1 MQTDDFTRPITSSKL
16 KENLA
21 KQFGMRVNLEKYD
34 REQLENIRNLV
45 RTRTHS
51 AEQKISEND
60 LLANED
66 YQKDKAMLQ
75 LLNTRIKEM
84 LGEDIKKLRDKLD
97 QLNEAKKGDGNLAN
111 NAKPYNK
118 VTRGDVVAGRLGK
131 DEMGGKKNDV
141 KMKEAIK
148 KNRKEFEGN
157 AVTGGLADP
166 SIPVGSKIPG
176 TNVVKKKQIETESM
190 KENEDEHGDQ
200 DTPSRFNQ
208 KQTAPGVTRYT
219 KKSSTFSDEPHRETP
234 KPARTKADTAAK
246 HADAAKSQ
254 DYDAGPRK
262 VRKDGETHYYIGK
275 KKCTKDDYDAAML
288 KIDKRASQAKRLASM
303 GEDANGKTCNKS
315 SKGKRCPVHGLQ
327 ECGMNVYESIDPEE
341 AGFYVVDEE
350 GNVVEGPFDSKQEA
364 YEQAASM
371 GRMHDVKYMG
381 DVIPIPALIR
391 KICRALPPDTRSD
404 DITDPMDL
412 EYHLRKNPLGRVFG
426 SLSHREQAHVTDE
439 VANYFYGKNGS
450 AFGNLDEGE
459 DEGKPGKNFAKI
471 AKDAGKRYGS
481 KEAGER
487 VAGAVRNKLNKQG
500 KLEESNRIF
509 KRHVRIVNESLAY
522 LLSENEEDKAKAITA
537 AGDIVNDY
545 TSWMQ
550 RVGQYQTKSMI
561 ELSDSIRGDFGVQQA
576 EAFKN
581 AVGPALAA
589 TLEILTAQ
597 REAISNAVAVLA
609 GEQIPEVPMGAE
621 PGMEPGMAPAAP
633 DMMNEPAGDEFAAAD
648 AAAGEGTTGR
658 EMRES
663 AKQRRARKLAESH
676 SIISKLAR

>member
-111 NAKPYNK
+111 NAKPYDK

-131 DEMGGKKNDV
+131 DEMGGKKKSV
-141 KMKEAIK
+141 KMKEDDAATNAANAMSKALRDRGDTKATPGYRRHK
-148 KNRKEFEGN
+148 K
-157 AVTGGLADP
+157 
-166 SIPVGSKIPG
+166 
-176 TNVVKKKQIETESM
+176 TEV
-190 KENEDEHGDQ
+190 
-200 DTPSRFNQ
+200 R
-208 KQTAPGVTRYT
+208 PGVNKYDRT
-219 KKSSTFSDEPHRETP
+219 SDSFSNEPHRETP
-234 KPARTKADTAAK
+234 KPARTKADTQASLDDEAERAK
-246 HADAAKSQ
+246 YK
-254 DYDAGPRK
+254 GLRK
-262 VRKDGETHYYIGK
+262 VRQGGK
-275 KKCTKDDYDAAML
+275 TEYFDNGKQIKQAEYDAAIA
-288 KIDKRASQAKRLASM
+288 KIEKTANTQRRLNAM
-303 GEDANGKTCNKS
+303 GVRENANGKTCNKS

-341 AGFYVVDEE
+341 AGFYVVDED
-350 GNVVEGPFDSKQEA
+350 GNVVKGPFASEQEA
-364 YEQAASM
+364 YEQA

-381 DVIPIPALIR
+381 DVIPISALID
-391 KICRALPPDTRSD
+391 KIIDVLSPDTKSD

-412 EYHLRKNPLGRVFG
+412 KHYLRRNPLGRVFK
-426 SLSHREQAHVTDE
+426 SLSSQKQLRVTDE
-439 VANYFYGKNGS
+439 VANYFYEKNGTHFDD
-450 AFGNLDEGE
+450 ADRDFNVKEGE

>member
-111 NAKPYNK
+111 NAKPYDK

-131 DEMGGKKNDV
+131 DEMGGKKKSV
-141 KMKEAIK
+141 KMKEADAATNAANDMSK
-148 KNRKEFEGN
+148 ELRKRGN
-157 AVTGGLADP
+157 
-166 SIPVGSKIPG
+166 
-176 TNVVKKKQIETESM
+176 
-190 KENEDEHGDQ
+190 HDQ
-200 DTPSRFNQ
+200 DTPSKFN
-208 KQTAPGVTRYT
+208 KDGNRYT
-219 KKSSTFSDEPHRETP
+219 RKSNTYTNTSEPDNKKPSTAH
-234 KPARTKADTAAK
+234 TKADTQASLDDEAERAK
-246 HADAAKSQ
+246 YK
-254 DYDAGPRK
+254 GLRK
-262 VRKDGETHYYIGK
+262 VRQGGK
-275 KKCTKDDYDAAML
+275 TEYFDNGKQIKQAEYDAAIA
-288 KIDKRASQAKRLASM
+288 KIEKTANTQRRLNAM
-303 GEDANGKTCNKS
+303 GVRENANGKTCNKS

-341 AGFYVVDEE
+341 AGFYVVDED
-350 GNVVEGPFDSKQEA
+350 GNVVKGPFDSEQEA
-364 YEQAASM
+364 YEQA

-381 DVIPIPALIR
+381 DVIPISALID
-391 KICRALPPDTRSD
+391 KIIKVLSPDTKSD
-404 DITDPMDL
+404 DVMDPMDL
-412 EYHLRKNPLGRVFG
+412 EDRLRRNPLGRVFG
-426 SLSHREQAHVTDE
+426 SLSSQEQLRVTDKI
-439 VANYFYGKNGS
+439 ANHFYKENGTHFND
-450 AFGNLDEGE
+450 ADRDFNVKEGE

-621 PGMEPGMAPAAP
+621 PGMEPGMDMAAP